1 MKSGIDEKPKELFF
15 YLFMYFFFF
24 FSVLFVFMK
33 HSCSYP
39 DDNDCLACETAYVT
53 LLCHQ

>member
-15 YLFMYFFFF
+15 ICSCTFFF

-53 LLCHQ
+53 LLRHQ